1 MGTFVFKNN
10 TIESLFGN
18 EGYTYSGYEDISY
31 VDESADQYLWF
42 YQVPIKFDWASLA
55 KEVAGYWDEF
65 MLCYNRIA
73 ESKMVIAF
81 TLTDLFSFK
90 LVDNDFD
97 VEEHVKEFNSKL
109 IALSRE
115 KRNLK
120 VVDPME
126 FFAHYDKNSWVNWR
140 FYFISQM
147 AIDPKFAGQFRAWF
161 QKKIVSIALKRKKC
175 LVLDLDNTLW
185 SGVLGE
191 DGVTGIT
198 ISGDYPGKAFH
209 YFQEAIKALKD
220 NGVILAICSKNNPE
234 DVEQVWMDNPY
245 MVLKKEDFSAVRI
258 NWQDKATNIREL
270 SEELNIGTDSM
281 VFIDDNPT
289 ERELIKQMLPEVAV
303 PEFPKQPYD
312 LIPFIK
318 QVADDYFRIYTLTD
332 EDKKKTEQY
341 KANAQRKQEEKKF
354 INMEDYLA
362 SLQIEIDIE
371 KCNEF
376 NLARIAQMSQKTNQF
391 NLTTHRYTDS
401 DIENKVQNGDWV
413 YCISVRDKFGDN
425 GITGEIII
433 AKDGNKALI
442 DTLLL
447 SCRILGKGIEEA
459 FIKTILG
466 LLKEQGVE
474 MLEADYFP
482 TLKNA
487 QVKDFY
493 ERMGFD
499 LDNEDAVGNKH
510 YNLNLSLQDL
520 KVKEYYKII
529 VK

>member
-42 YQVPIKFDWASLA
+42 YQVPIKFDRASLA

-73 ESKMVIAF
+73 ESKTVIAF

-220 NGVILAICSKNNPE
+220 NGVILTICSKNNPE

-482 TLKNA
+482 TLKML
-487 QVKDFY
+487 
-493 ERMGFD
+493 R
-499 LDNEDAVGNKH
+499 
-510 YNLNLSLQDL
+510 
-520 KVKEYYKII
+520 
-529 VK
+529 

>member
-1 MGTFVFKNN
+1 
-10 TIESLFGN
+10 
-18 EGYTYSGYEDISY
+18 
-31 VDESADQYLWF
+31 
-42 YQVPIKFDWASLA
+42 
-55 KEVAGYWDEF
+55 
-65 MLCYNRIA
+65 
-73 ESKMVIAF
+73 
-81 TLTDLFSFK
+81 
-90 LVDNDFD
+90 
-97 VEEHVKEFNSKL
+97 
-109 IALSRE
+109 
-115 KRNLK
+115 
-120 VVDPME
+120 
-126 FFAHYDKNSWVNWR
+126 
-140 FYFISQM
+140 M

-220 NGVILAICSKNNPE
+220 NGVILTICSKNNPE

-371 KCNEF
+371 
-376 NLARIAQMSQKTNQF
+376 
-391 NLTTHRYTDS
+391 
-401 DIENKVQNGDWV
+401 
-413 YCISVRDKFGDN
+413 
-425 GITGEIII
+425 
-433 AKDGNKALI
+433 
-442 DTLLL
+442 
-447 SCRILGKGIEEA
+447 
-459 FIKTILG
+459 
-466 LLKEQGVE
+466 
-474 MLEADYFP
+474 
-482 TLKNA
+482 NA
-487 QVKDFY
+487 MNSTSPV
-493 ERMGFD
+493 
-499 LDNEDAVGNKH
+499 
-510 YNLNLSLQDL
+510 
-520 KVKEYYKII
+520 
-529 VK
+529 